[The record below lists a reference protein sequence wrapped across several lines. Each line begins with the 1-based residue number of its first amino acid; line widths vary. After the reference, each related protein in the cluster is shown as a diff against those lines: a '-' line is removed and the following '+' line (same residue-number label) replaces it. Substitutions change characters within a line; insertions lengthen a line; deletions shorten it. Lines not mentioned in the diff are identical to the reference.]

1 MGSFEFVKIY
11 FYYSEMV
18 INGKLINYQMKL
30 LSDFNLDFRKYLLEF
45 IIVFFIFVIFIIF
58 SYNIN
63 YIES

>member
-63 YIES
+63 YIEI